1 MHQLFSEIPQTQQCI
16 PYDYFKTTHYIFP
29 ALILR
34 FGQLLNCWT
43 VGISGIV
50 GVFYIYI
57 YISHHYSCAS
67 QFWQMT
73 QTWLTESIMEKKTK
87 KNKQQRASTTAF

>member
-43 VGISGIV
+43 VGISGVV
-50 GVFYIYI
+50 GVFFIYLTTTVVPR
-57 YISHHYSCAS
+57 SSDKWLRHDS
-67 QFWQMT
+67 QKALW
-73 QTWLTESIMEKKTK
+73 KKNK
-87 KNKQQRASTTAF
+87 QKNKQQRASTTAF